1 MKSALYAV
9 IAASILAAPVV
20 SFAQQNGP
28 VTREQVRQEL
38 IQLEKAGYNPSLA
51 DPHYPDNILAA
62 EARVQAQ
69 QQNAAQTSVG
79 ASTSGSVQSGSG
91 QSGAAR
97 PANEL
102 NSVYFGH

>member
-1 MKSALYAV
+1 MKSIIYAAL
-9 IAASILAAPVV
+9 AASILSAPIV

-28 VTREQVRQEL
+28 VTRAQVREEL
-38 IQLEKAGYNPSLA
+38 VQLEKAGYNPSLA
-51 DPHYPDNILAA
+51 DPHYPDNIQAA

-69 QQNAAQTSVG
+69 QGIAQTSAG
-79 ASTSGSVQSGSG
+79 ASTGSSVQSGSG
-91 QSGAAR
+91 RSDAAA